1 MCLNLS
7 RQVSHY
13 GDVGCQL
20 TQIQEVITYSV
31 SAEVGKCLHI
41 TKVSFKAFLKNS
53 KYFSTFEISSCRYFN
68 KN

>member
-20 TQIQEVITYSV
+20 TQIQEVNYPFGFGGSWEMFTY
-31 SAEVGKCLHI
+31 
-41 TKVSFKAFLKNS
+41 N
-53 KYFSTFEISSCRYFN
+53 
-68 KN
+68 